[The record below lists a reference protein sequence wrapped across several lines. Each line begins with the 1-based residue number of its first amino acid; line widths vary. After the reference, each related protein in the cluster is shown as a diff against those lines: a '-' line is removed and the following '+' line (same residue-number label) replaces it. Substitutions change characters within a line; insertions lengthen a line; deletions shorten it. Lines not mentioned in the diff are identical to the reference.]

1 MLEPFQLPFVQR
13 GVIEVLV
20 LAPAAGII
28 GTWIVL
34 RGLAFYAHAVGTAAF
49 PGLVRAD
56 GLGFGA
62 TLGAAGTGLLVAA
75 GVGWLA
81 RREGS
86 RERYDAL
93 TALVL
98 VGALALGVILASDVF
113 GSGANVETLLFGSLL
128 LVDGRDIAFAAVV
141 ACLVLGGARV
151 LEQRWLIGGF
161 DPATA
166 PALGVRSAWP
176 DAVLLVLV
184 ALTAV
189 AALSTLG
196 ALLATGLLVVP
207 AATARLWCDRLLPW
221 QLASVALVALEG
233 VGGLWL
239 SVEANAPPGA
249 AIAVLAGG
257 VFALAALGRLLAV
270 RRRPR
275 VPAAALGSLALLA
288 ALALALGGCGSL
300 SGAGGGGGGKMRVV
314 TTTTQLGDVVRAVGG
329 RRAAVTQLLRP
340 STDPHEYEPRP
351 RDVLDTAGAAVVV
364 LSGDGLDRW
373 MTDVVKQSGA
383 DAKVLDVAARLP
395 DRLPGESSGA
405 EASRYDP
412 HWWHDPRNMEAA
424 TLEVRDALAA
434 ADPAGRAGYARN
446 AAAYVARLRA
456 LDAGIARCMARVPA
470 AQRRLVTDH
479 DAFGYF
485 AHRYGITVVGAV
497 IPSQTTAAQPSAG
510 DVARLVRVIRRERVR
525 AVFPESSV
533 NARLARAIAQ
543 RTGARSDLALYGD
556 TLGPEGSAG
565 ATYLSM
571 ERANADA
578 MVRGFTGGR
587 ARCTIPGL

>member
-1 MLEPFQLPFVQR
+1 
-13 GVIEVLV
+13 
-20 LAPAAGII
+20 
-28 GTWIVL
+28 
-34 RGLAFYAHAVGTAAF
+34 
-49 PGLVRAD
+49 
-56 GLGFGA
+56 
-62 TLGAAGTGLLVAA
+62 
-75 GVGWLA
+75 
-81 RREGS
+81 
-86 RERYDAL
+86 
-93 TALVL
+93 
-98 VGALALGVILASDVF
+98 
-113 GSGANVETLLFGSLL
+113 
-128 LVDGRDIAFAAVV
+128 
-141 ACLVLGGARV
+141 
-151 LEQRWLIGGF
+151 
-161 DPATA
+161 
-166 PALGVRSAWP
+166 
-176 DAVLLVLV
+176 
-184 ALTAV
+184 
-189 AALSTLG
+189 
-196 ALLATGLLVVP
+196 
-207 AATARLWCDRLLPW
+207 
-221 QLASVALVALEG
+221 
-233 VGGLWL
+233 
-239 SVEANAPPGA
+239 
-249 AIAVLAGG
+249 
-257 VFALAALGRLLAV
+257 
-270 RRRPR
+270 
-275 VPAAALGSLALLA
+275 
-288 ALALALGGCGSL
+288 
-300 SGAGGGGGGKMRVV
+300 
-314 TTTTQLGDVVRAVGG
+314 
-329 RRAAVTQLLRP
+329 VTQLLRP

-587 ARCTIPGL
+587 TRCTIPGR